1 MIISLSFFKTVG
13 FIIIP
18 IATSI
23 STWMGV
29 IVYLYLLNKY
39 NFLLL
44 QNKLFN
50 SIIKIIISSIAMSF
64 VLILLLEKFSNYL
77 DYNYIYKS
85 VYLIFIVG
93 FVGFVYLI
101 SCYLLGLLKIKNYKT
116 N

>member
-1 MIISLSFFKTVG
+1 MG

-23 STWMGV
+23 STWTGV
-29 IVYLYLLNKY
+29 IIYLYLLNKY
-39 NFLLL
+39 DFLFL
-44 QNKLFN
+44 QSKLFN
-50 SIIKIIISSIAMSF
+50 SIFKIIISSLVMTF

-85 VYLIFIVG
+85 IYLIFIVG
-93 FVGFVYLI
+93 FAGIFYLI